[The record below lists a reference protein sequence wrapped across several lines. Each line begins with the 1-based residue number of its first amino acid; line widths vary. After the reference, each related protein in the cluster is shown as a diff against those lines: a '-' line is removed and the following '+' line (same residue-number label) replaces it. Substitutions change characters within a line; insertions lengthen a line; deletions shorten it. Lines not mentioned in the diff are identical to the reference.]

1 MVGLKSIWEPKTE
14 QKMAQPYEALTTLFS
29 PFPSSSA
36 TANNNSS
43 SARILLLLPSDS
55 SSASRHHSSTPKSIS
70 TSRPRLGFR
79 KPFRCHSWR
88 RGRYTEE
95 EEEEEEDASGS
106 ISTVTFGAAVDQFN
120 RRQYYECHDSL
131 EALWMGAEDEAS
143 RTLFHGILQ
152 CAVGFHHLFNQN
164 HKGAMM
170 ELGEGLCKL
179 RKLDF
184 QTGPFRR
191 FEEEISAVLEF
202 IYLTQLQLAACTED
216 ICLAMDQTE
225 ISYQLLG
232 GYGAG
237 QKLYGLETEL
247 SGGGGVSTF
256 VTFVPPLTS
265 GDKQKVKLPTL
276 GATHEHLLAITRRR

>member
-1 MVGLKSIWEPKTE
+1 
-14 QKMAQPYEALTTLFS
+14 MAQSYEPLTTLFS
-29 PFPSSSA
+29 LFSSSSA
-36 TANNNSS
+36 TANNNSTP
-43 SARILLLLPSDS
+43 ARILLLLLPFDS
-55 SSASRHHSSTPKSIS
+55 SSASRHHSSAPKPIS

-95 EEEEEEDASGS
+95 DEEEEDASGS
-106 ISTVTFGAAVDQFN
+106 ISTATFGAAVDQFN
-120 RRQYYECHDSL
+120 RRQFYECHDSL

-179 RKLDF
+179 RKLNF

-237 QKLYGLETEL
+237 QKLYGLEMETEQ